1 MKYTKGKVGRVFV
14 VKVENGD
21 DLIFE
26 LKKLAQKESI
36 EAGVC
41 YIIGA
46 LKEASMVTGPKE
58 CTQPPEPVWRT
69 FSDCREILA
78 IGTLFRD
85 DREPVLHLHGTT
97 GKGDQTLTGCIRGES
112 QIYLVAEVIILELIN
127 TGAIKE
133 FDAEF
138 GFKMLNFLSV

>member
-1 MKYTKGKVGRVFV
+1 MKYTQGKVGRVFV
-14 VKVENGD
+14 AKVEDGD
-21 DLIFE
+21 DLIYE
-26 LKKLAQKESI
+26 IKKLAQKESI

-46 LKEASMVTGPKE
+46 LKEASMVTGPEE
-58 CTQPPEPVWRT
+58 CTRPPVPVWRI
-69 FSDCREILA
+69 FNDGREILA

-85 DREPVLHLHGTT
+85 DFEPVLHLHGTT

-127 TGAIKE
+127 TGTIKE

-138 GFKMLNFLSV
+138 GFKMLNFL